1 MDEGYGGDPFRS
13 SRSVQIDTPT
23 LNFEVVNV
31 DDNDLLIV
39 FRLEGLRRRKYDPL
53 NDMGSV

>member
-23 LNFEVVNV
+23 LDLEVVNV

-39 FRLEGLRRRKYDPL
+39 VRLEGLRRRKSDPMD
-53 NDMGSV
+53 DMGSV